1 MIKPRTSPIWAIS
14 KEELVE
20 IAKRST
26 TISDV
31 LLHFNLLNKGGN
43 YKTLQKRF
51 EEDMIDFNHIKL
63 GINSN
68 KGRVFIKEKFSLAR
82 VLVEHS
88 TYNRNTLKKRL
99 IEEGLL
105 KNECYVCGQL
115 PIWNNL
121 PLSLQIDHING
132 VSDDNRIENLR
143 ILCPH
148 CHSQTDNFAGK
159 NKAKP
164 IVISNRIK
172 IQYNCIDCNELLN
185 DNRGKRCRKCN
196 GIDLSTKNHSKFVWP
211 SNEALLNLLSKN
223 TVKQISKQINIP
235 LYSLRKHIK
244 NNNLVIIKENNWP
257 TKDILSVLL
266 WEKPIGKIATQFNV
280 NHKQI
285 AYWATKY
292 GLDRPL
298 RGYWGK
304 NKA

>member
-1 MIKPRTSPIWAIS
+1 MKPRTSSIWAIS
-14 KEELVE
+14 KDELVE
-20 IAKRST
+20 IVKRST

-31 LLHFNLLNKGGN
+31 LLNFNLLNKGGN

-68 KGRVFIKEKFSLAR
+68 KGRVFIKEKFSLER

-99 IEEGLL
+99 LEEGLL

-159 NKAKP
+159 NKARP

-172 IQYNCIDCNELLN
+172 IKYNCIDCGLLLN

-196 GIDLSTKNHSKFVWP
+196 GIYFSATCNAKLVWP
-211 SNEALLNLLSKN
+211 SNETLIGLLSNN
-223 TVKQISKQINIP
+223 TVKQVSKQINIP
-235 LYSLRKHIK
+235 LYSLRKYIK
-244 NNNLVIIKENNWP
+244 TNKLVVIKENNWP
-257 TKDILSVLL
+257 SKDILSVLL
-266 WEKPIGKIATQFNV
+266 WEKPIGKIAEQFNV
-280 NHKQI
+280 NQKQV
-285 AYWATKY
+285 AYWAKKY
-292 GLDRPL
+292 GLDRPI
-298 RGYWGK
+298 RNY
-304 NKA
+304 